1 MRRLIRIRPSL
12 TYTLV
17 ALGCLQLTAC
27 QYHSKSDT
35 YILVATNLKLPYW
48 QSVQAGF
55 NQAATEYVSTARV
68 MGPDTYDTKAEED
81 ALNSAVR
88 FHPAGILISAA
99 DAAAVSEGIR
109 SANAAGIPVITI
121 DSDAPYSAR
130 LFFIGTNNLEAGHVG
145 GRRLVERLG
154 GKGNVVVYSIA
165 GQPNIDERLKGYKD
179 ILAASPGIKI
189 VDVTST
195 RGDSG
200 DAFDRTGEYLGR
212 SGPNKIDAF
221 VALESTSGN
230 AIAEVLKRKNV
241 TDRVVIAMDVDAETL
256 KYIDEGTIDSTI
268 SQKPF
273 SMGYIGL
280 RELDSIHHDP
290 HHTYRSTYSADPKA
304 PYPAFI
310 DTGSTLIT
318 KLNVNAFQQYMK

>member
-1 MRRLIRIRPSL
+1 MRRLIRTRPLL
-12 TYTLV
+12 TSTLLAV
-17 ALGCLQLTAC
+17 GCLQLTAC
-27 QYHSKSDT
+27 QYHSKDDT
-35 YILVATNLKLPYW
+35 YILIATNLKLPYW

-55 NQAATEYVSTARV
+55 NQAASEYISTARV

-88 FHPAGILISAA
+88 LHPAGILISAA
-99 DAAAVSEGIR
+99 DATAVSEGIR
-109 SANAAGIPVITI
+109 AANAAGIPVITI

-130 LFFIGTNNLEAGHVG
+130 LFFIGTNNIEAGHVG

-212 SGPNKIDAF
+212 NGPNKIDAF